1 MDNHEVQLT
10 KIVNTED
17 KDKLI
22 SMLVKARVSYL
33 EKWERVP
40 FFKRRE
46 FNGKKEV
53 CVIYVNENQKE
64 QADEIY
70 NSFMGMSKNSA
81 KEG

>member
-1 MDNHEVQLT
+1 MDNHEVELT

-22 SMLVKARVSYL
+22 SMLVKARISYL
-33 EKWERVP
+33 EKWERVS

-46 FNGKKEV
+46 YNGQKEV

-64 QADEIY
+64 QADDIY
-70 NSFMGMSKNSA
+70 NSFMGIKKNSVQ
-81 KEG
+81 ED